1 MKKKTETMKLNLT
14 MNNPIL
20 IHRTLHNPRCLSRL
34 WLPGMFALLISS
46 CLVTRAIMIIDL
58 PDLVLQPNQANQTFT
73 ITVQNTGTSVQLT
86 GVQFELITGN
96 GDVSIGGSGGAPA
109 FQAVSLLA
117 SGSLFAANNTGDRGA
132 GNFGGYR
139 QLFERLT
146 TTSSG
151 TVTLANGTFDL
162 ATVTFDTTGIGP
174 DVYSWSAEHSPNG
187 ASFFTDTSSGGVVN
201 PTFFD
206 GTLTVVPEPVNV
218 ALGVFAGVAGLFGFV
233 RFAVRKMRLAKKT

>member
-1 MKKKTETMKLNLT
+1 
-14 MNNPIL
+14 MNDPIL
-20 IHRTLHNPRCLSRL
+20 IQRTLRIPRCLPRV
-34 WLPGMFALLISS
+34 WLASLLALFVAGLASHAGLI
-46 CLVTRAIMIIDL
+46 LDL
-58 PDLVLQPNQANQTFT
+58 PDLTLQPNQANQSFT
-73 ITVQNTGTSVQLT
+73 ISVQNDGGIVLLT
-86 GVQFELITGN
+86 GAQLELILGN
-96 GDVSIGGSGGAPA
+96 GISGAPA
-109 FQAVSLLA
+109 FEAVSLLA

-174 DVYSWSAEHSPNG
+174 GVYSWSAEHSPNG

-201 PTFFD
+201 PTFSD
-206 GTLTVVPEPVNV
+206 GTLTVVPEPVNAALPVFGGLV
-218 ALGVFAGVAGLFGFV
+218 ALAAGC
-233 RFAVRKMRLAKKT
+233 RWWYRRKASAC